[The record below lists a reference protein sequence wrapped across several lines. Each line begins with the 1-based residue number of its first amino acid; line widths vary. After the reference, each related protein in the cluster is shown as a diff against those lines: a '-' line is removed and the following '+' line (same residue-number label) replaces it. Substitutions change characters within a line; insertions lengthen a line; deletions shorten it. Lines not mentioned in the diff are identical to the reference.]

1 MLWSGS
7 GMRRSGRPLPK
18 TASTNLGVIAVSPNP
33 SCRLPRSVAEGET
46 VRLLRVRSG
55 LDLQVWR
62 DDCLVLS
69 HFFPSPP
76 QPEQWVRLLR
86 GWREYAFRRAW
97 LPSLGSAGPSL
108 GRSGGGSNAAAMGAL
123 VAAWAHSHPVAGM
136 RIQSGGR
143 FVLVVGRACAA
154 NAVRPAERPGLADP
168 QRTQPG
174 LADQSDG
181 HGAGARFAASLAGGA
196 AGTGSGT
203 VAEGQSVAR
212 LALSRLRAG
221 VADWHRQCRP
231 ASLCAAFHGVWE
243 FRRCQGG
250 TFAERGAIAEPGP
263 AYAGEGA

>member
-1 MLWSGS
+1 MG
-7 GMRRSGRPLPK
+7 
-18 TASTNLGVIAVSPNP
+18 
-33 SCRLPRSVAEGET
+33 SVAPGAGGNTHPGEP
-46 VRLLRVRSG
+46 G
-55 LDLQVWR
+55 
-62 DDCLVLS
+62 C
-69 HFFPSPP
+69 
-76 QPEQWVRLLR
+76 
-86 GWREYAFRRAW
+86 RAW
-97 LPSLGSAGPSL
+97 RVTGPSL

-231 ASLCAAFHGVWE
+231 ASLCEAFHGVGE